1 MIKTVLAIVAIYL
14 TVGVLCFHFQRLL
27 MYFPIQDLPDPSQ
40 VQLPEMKVIQLQ
52 TEDGLNL
59 RSWYHESKNSEKT
72 IVYFH
77 GNGGN
82 IAHRS
87 RRVKPLVDRGIGL
100 LMLSYRGY
108 GGNEGK
114 PSEEGLMWDA
124 RAALNFLL
132 KEKNINLEQIILLGE
147 SLGTAMAIK
156 LASKNNVGAI
166 ILEAP
171 FTSAVNVGRRAYPFL
186 PIKLLLKDR
195 YDNLSRIG
203 KVKSPILIIHGER
216 DMIVPSKHGK
226 ILLENAKHP
235 KKGVFLSNA
244 GHNDL
249 FYHGSNDHVLDFI
262 KKLDL
267 KNQH

>member
-14 TVGVLCFHFQRLL
+14 TVVVLCFHFQRLL

-156 LASKNNVGAI
+156 LS
-166 ILEAP
+166 
-171 FTSAVNVGRRAYPFL
+171 
-186 PIKLLLKDR
+186 
-195 YDNLSRIG
+195 
-203 KVKSPILIIHGER
+203 LIHI
-216 DMIVPSKHGK
+216 
-226 ILLENAKHP
+226 
-235 KKGVFLSNA
+235 
-244 GHNDL
+244 
-249 FYHGSNDHVLDFI
+249 
-262 KKLDL
+262 
-267 KNQH
+267 